1 MPEGTSRFNLTVL
14 SVPRLWGMWAMQ
26 SLPGSW
32 VGLQILMSKLFY
44 TACPQAFITRLW
56 ISHSFESTLTGSFQ
70 KKMEDLLIL
79 DTQQLDGLH
88 WWVTCCVLNFKSAFS
103 QTSHIQADGKGC
115 SFNYLF
121 IYLAV
126 AAILCFW
133 NLGWQHFDIKVET
146 FSLLH
151 INPIGM
157 SRSSFRNK
165 RLKKKKKKPMFGW
178 SKSKCEVFVEI
189 QHFQSKASEG
199 QNSYESGGEN
209 DKFWRRSQ
217 K

>member
-1 MPEGTSRFNLTVL
+1 MLITKVIKLPERVSLLWAQTLPQQEVPRPFHQVFYAASPSCVLLLPYSITMPEGTSRFNLTVL

-133 NLGWQHFDIKVET
+133 YLGWQHFDI
-146 FSLLH
+146 
-151 INPIGM
+151 
-157 SRSSFRNK
+157 
-165 RLKKKKKKPMFGW
+165 
-178 SKSKCEVFVEI
+178 
-189 QHFQSKASEG
+189 
-199 QNSYESGGEN
+199 
-209 DKFWRRSQ
+209 
-217 K
+217 